1 MKKSLLFVLLLTIS
15 VVFISCDN
23 KKNEGGTPPPISYI
37 LSDLSVTGTDGFDVN
52 DKKLILDKGGNFTF
66 NGVSAEGSLMLGGN
80 KFIKYGD
87 TTADND
93 TSPLDTTNITPT
105 EATLME
111 GTLSFKFSPSDENI
125 EYNVTASQTGSL
137 KTWKSSS
144 LCFAGNPECEGLD
157 GVQKALKLTGRYY
170 IQQIKIVEYSD
181 ANCNGKVIT
190 GNTNSLVGELIANPS
205 LAFISEKRVP
215 LSLYLKFQ
223 FTPISGCTYP
233 TATFYEK
240 YEDIIDY
247 SNGELDLEQIFIDEG
262 MLIVGNQTVMY
273 TPKEK
278 LAGSIEYTDKLI
290 NGAKL
295 EIILKKATSSQ
306 AVTFDNH
313 APYYN

>member
-23 KKNEGGTPPPISYI
+23 KKDDGTPPPASYI
-37 LSDLSVTGTDGFDVN
+37 LSNLSVTGTDGFDVN

-144 LCFAGNPECEGLD
+144 LCFAGNPECERLN
-157 GVQKALKLTGRYY
+157 GVLKAMRLIGRYY
-170 IQQIKIVEYSD
+170 IQQIKIVDYSD
-181 ANCNGKVIT
+181 ADCNGKVIT
-190 GNTNSLVGELIANPS
+190 GSDNDLVGELIASPDIFDNKVD
-205 LAFISEKRVP
+205 LK
-215 LSLYLKFQ
+215 LYLKFQ
-223 FTPISGCTYP
+223 FTSATNIGTCSYSPIFYG
-233 TATFYEK
+233 TFDDTIVFSTE
-240 YEDIIDY
+240 
-247 SNGELDLEQIFIDEG
+247 NPLNLDQVFIDEG